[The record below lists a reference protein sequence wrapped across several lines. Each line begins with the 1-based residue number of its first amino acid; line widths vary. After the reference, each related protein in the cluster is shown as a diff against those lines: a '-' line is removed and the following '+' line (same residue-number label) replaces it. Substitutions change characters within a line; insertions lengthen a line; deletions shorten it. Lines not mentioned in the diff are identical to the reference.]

1 MPRYF
6 LDTSA
11 VAKLYRSELG
21 SEFVDR
27 IFSERASQH
36 LISRLTIVEM
46 ESVLALKVRTGEI
59 DQQAV
64 LVVRRR
70 LDADLGRSR
79 LLVAAVNDD
88 HFRSARQLLIK
99 HGASEALRSLDALQ
113 LSIAIELRRA
123 GLVAVFVAAD
133 QKLCR
138 VAALEGFA
146 VTNPEH
152 QAPIVI

>member
-1 MPRYF
+1 
-6 LDTSA
+6 
-11 VAKLYRSELG
+11 
-21 SEFVDR
+21 
-27 IFSERASQH
+27 
-36 LISRLTIVEM
+36 M
-46 ESVLALKVRTGEI
+46 ESVLALKARTGEI

-64 LVVRRR
+64 LIVRRR

-79 LLVAAVNDD
+79 LLVAAVNDN
-88 HFRSARQLLIK
+88 HFRTARQLLIK
-99 HGASEALRSLDALQ
+99 HGANEALRSLDALQ

-152 QAPIVI
+152 PASLVI